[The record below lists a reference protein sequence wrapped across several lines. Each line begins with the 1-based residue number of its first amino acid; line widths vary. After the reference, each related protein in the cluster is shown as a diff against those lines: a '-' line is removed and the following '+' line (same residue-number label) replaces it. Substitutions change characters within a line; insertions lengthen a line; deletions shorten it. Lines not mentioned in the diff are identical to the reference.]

1 MSIDHDTLQEIL
13 WAELLRIVTLKGY
26 DQGTRNLHASLSE
39 MRKCGTVIQR
49 LDSGKFALRPVIG
62 KQGGQSDSGQSGGKQ
77 SNSTQGTWASQAEY
91 DATKTA
97 LLRPH
102 HQQLIE
108 CMQSLYCGAL
118 ADVEQVARVTS
129 ALGENGFVRL
139 RSAAL
144 NDEVIIIAR
153 DWTAAMVALKK
164 FPGTVF
170 YLLQELNN
178 LVDCPPTVE
187 ELKQIHQVK
196 KIFKES
202 VVVDRGVMNE

>member
-1 MSIDHDTLQEIL
+1 MVIKVNDDHQLQSIL
-13 WAELLRIVTLKGY
+13 WPELLRIVTLRGY
-26 DQGTRNLHASLSE
+26 TQANQGSRSLHSALTE
-39 MRKCGTVIQR
+39 MRQYGTVIVR

-62 KQGGQSDSGQSGGKQ
+62 KQGGQSG
-77 SNSTQGTWASQAEY
+77 STQTTWASQAEY

-118 ADVEQVARVTS
+118 ADPEQVSRAIPAVR
-129 ALGENGFVRL
+129 ENGFVGL

-170 YLLQELNN
+170 YLLQELKN
-178 LVDCPPTVE
+178 LVDCPPTPD
-187 ELKQIHQVK
+187 ELRQIHQVK
-196 KIFKES
+196 KIFKEG
-202 VVVDRGVMNE
+202 VVMDDE